1 MWLSEDKWET
11 VGITNAPFA
20 LGMVTKGTWEVQ
32 LALEWLWRTG
42 VVVVWCVALP
52 NIREG

>member
-11 VGITNAPFA
+11 VGITNVPFA

-32 LALEWLWRTG
+32 LALEWLWKTG
-42 VVVVWCVALP
+42 VGEALP
-52 NIREG
+52 NIREGWGS